1 MSMNRDLFSALLAF
15 ASLAFYL
22 LLVYWVIAPFLRP
35 LAWAAVIGIVTF
47 PMYRRLHARLHRR
60 DWLAATIM
68 TPLVVLVLIIP
79 VVGLVFFLTQEA
91 TGIYQTLAQA
101 VLSGP
106 FTLEHFENY
115 PLVQSILK
123 HVKPFLDKFDINVKQ
138 ALKFVAGEVS
148 GFLVDYST
156 AILKNLFTFGLK
168 VFILLLV
175 LFFIYKD
182 GERFQQRLLSLVTL
196 PGGHLSELVDS
207 VENVLHAVIF
217 GIFVTCFVQG
227 VLGGIGYWLAG
238 LPSPVLLGVMTA
250 VSALVPVVG
259 TALIW
264 APAALYL
271 FFKAGILKG
280 LFMLGWGTLVI
291 STSDNL
297 VRPFFISGRGHISFL
312 VVILGLLGGLAAFG
326 FIGIIV
332 GPIILSL
339 FLTVLEIYLKR
350 TVPAKDAKEA

>member
-1 MSMNRDLFSALLAF
+1 MNRDLFSALLAF
-15 ASLAFYL
+15 ASLTLYL
-22 LLVYWVIAPFLRP
+22 LLVYWVLAPFLRP

-47 PMYRRLHARLHRR
+47 PIYRPLHARLHHR

-79 VVGLVFFLTQEA
+79 VVGLVFFLTEEA
-91 TGIYQTLAQA
+91 TRIYQALAQG

-106 FTLEHFENY
+106 FTLTHFENY
-115 PLVQSILK
+115 PLVKTIFK
-123 HVKPFLDKFDINVKQ
+123 HLKPFLDKFDITVNQV
-138 ALKFVAGEVS
+138 LKFAAREVS
-148 GFLVDYST
+148 GYLVEYST

-168 VFILLLV
+168 IFIMLLV

-182 GERFQQRLLSLVTL
+182 GDRFQKRLLSLVTL
-196 PGGHLSELVDS
+196 PGGHLTELVDS
-207 VENVLHAVIF
+207 VMNVLHAVIF
-217 GIFVTCFVQG
+217 GIFLTCFVQG
-227 VLGGIGYWLAG
+227 ILGGIGYWIIG
-238 LPSPVLLGVMTA
+238 LPSPALLGVMTA
-250 VSALVPVVG
+250 IAALVPVVG

-271 FFKAGILKG
+271 LLKVGILKG
-280 LFMLGWGTLVI
+280 LFMLGWGALVI

-312 VVILGLLGGLAAFG
+312 VVILGMAGGLAAFG
-326 FIGIIV
+326 FIGVIA

-339 FLTVLEIYLKR
+339 FLSVLEVYLKR
-350 TVPAKDAKEA
+350 VVPGAERTEA